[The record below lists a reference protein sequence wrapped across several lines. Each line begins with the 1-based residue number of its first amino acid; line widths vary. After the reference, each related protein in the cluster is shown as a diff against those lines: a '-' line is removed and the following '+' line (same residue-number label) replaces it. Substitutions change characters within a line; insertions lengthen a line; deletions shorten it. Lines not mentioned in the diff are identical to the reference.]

1 MSRRLCFA
9 LRVVAISGV
18 SFAVLA
24 PASFGQAAAS
34 LSGESFE
41 STLTIA
47 GQETSFG
54 NFNCN
59 KGGNTTISFTSNGSA
74 LGPYTGTFSESGS
87 FTIGPQ
93 TDTTI
98 DTRGV
103 GAITNFQAT
112 FTVDSQFPA
121 GTVTGSKQLSPT
133 APTMPS
139 LAGGF
144 GSCDPNGSSP
154 PNDVFAIVTNPNV
167 LYDAQISTLTG
178 SRSDSGTASV
188 VVDSMPSL
196 PSLITFQ
203 EVFNSTEPVPSDCD
217 GEDEDQDDD
226 CQGEDGD
233 GPAP

>member
-1 MSRRLCFA
+1 MSGRRWVA
-9 LRVVAISGV
+9 LRVGAATVVA
-18 SFAVLA
+18 FAVLT
-24 PASFGQAAAS
+24 PASFGQAAS

-59 KGGNTTISFTSNGSA
+59 KGGTTTISFQTQGSA
-74 LGPYTGTFSESGS
+74 LGPYTGTFTESGS
-87 FTIGPQ
+87 FKIGPQ
-93 TDTTI
+93 TNTTI

-103 GAITNFQAT
+103 GAITDFQAT
-112 FTVDSQFPA
+112 FAVNSPA

-154 PNDVFAIVTNPNV
+154 PNEVLAIVTNPNV
-167 LYDAQISTLTG
+167 LYSAQINAFTG
-178 SRSDSGTASV
+178 SRTDSGTASV
-188 VVDSMPSL
+188 LIDSMPAL
-196 PSLITFQ
+196 PALITFQ
-203 EVFNSTEPVPSDCD
+203 EVFNSTEPLPMACD
-217 GEDEDQDDD
+217 DENADQDDD
-226 CQGEDGD
+226 CQGENDSGL
-233 GPAP
+233 P